1 MYVGL
6 MIRYLKTLNKKNIN
20 PRKITK
26 RTAPNSTKKEIY
38 GFILEYLF
46 TILLFK
52 LSFDTN
58 SAF

>member
-1 MYVGL
+1 

-46 TILLFK
+46 SILLFK